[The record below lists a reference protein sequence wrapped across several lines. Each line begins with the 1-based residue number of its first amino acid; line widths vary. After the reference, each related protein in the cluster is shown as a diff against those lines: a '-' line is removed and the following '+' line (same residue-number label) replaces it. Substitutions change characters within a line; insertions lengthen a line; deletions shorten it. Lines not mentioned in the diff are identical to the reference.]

1 MKCLAIVACLVAFA
15 AAQQQQKTSFRGQKL
30 QQWGQKDRYSQKQ
43 QSGQKDRYSQIQQ
56 WRQKQRGQKGDS
68 QQQQKGKWTQQFYN
82 KEHKCTV
89 TKIPAE
95 KQAQYESE
103 FKALDVDNN
112 GYLDSKEFKD
122 EGAKISDAF
131 SNFRK
136 GKKPSWYNKGNK
148 NGTTKATRTVITTK
162 TAAEAAMVVETKM
175 AAKTTNM
182 AVALAALVVVVTK
195 TAAEG
200 VERGQCRNRRGHRQ
214 LADKGDG
221 ADFWKYLQQQGFVSQ
236 KPKQSTKDRMDSMR
250 AAQVFRKFDQDHNS
264 KVSLCEYENAMYR
277 TEMIEKRMSAKKDTV
292 VVHG

>member
-15 AAQQQQKTSFRGQKL
+15 AAQHQQKTSFRGQKL
-30 QQWGQKDRYSQKQ
+30 QQSGQRDRYSQKQ

-68 QQQQKGKWTQQFYN
+68 QQQQNKNRWSQKGKWTQQFYN

-95 KQAQYESE
+95 KQTQYQSE

-136 GKKPSWYNKGNK
+136 GKKPSWYKGRKSGKNDSDKTHNVDGNK
-148 NGTTKATRTVITTK
+148 QIGGHRDGSKQTGHRRP
-162 TAAEAAMVVETKM
+162 
-175 AAKTTNM
+175 
-182 AVALAALVVVVTK
+182 
-195 TAAEG
+195 G
-200 VERGQCRNRRGHRQ
+200 QDSSRGGRGQRRNRDGPRQ
-214 LADKGDG
+214 LADASG
-221 ADFWKYLQQQGFVSQ
+221 ADFWKYLQSKGFVSQ
-236 KPKQSTKDRMDSMR
+236 KPKQSTKDRLDSIR
-250 AAQVFRKFDQDHNS
+250 AAQVFRKFDQDHNN

-277 TEMIEKRMSAKKDTV
+277 TEMIEKRFSAKKDTV